1 MNERKERWKEGKGG
15 RKGGRGRKG
24 RREGGRREQKR
35 GYLIE
40 LVVSRAIVIQFMTE
54 LSVVCP
60 LVVWFNG
67 L

>member
-1 MNERKERWKEGKGG
+1 MEGGEKREEGREREEGKEGRRKEGTKERVFNRTSGF
-15 RKGGRGRKG
+15 
-24 RREGGRREQKR
+24 QS
-35 GYLIE
+35 Y
-40 LVVSRAIVIQFMTE
+40 SYSQFMTE

>member
-1 MNERKERWKEGKGG
+1 MEGGKGRKEGREREGRRKEGTKESVFNRTTGF
-15 RKGGRGRKG
+15 
-24 RREGGRREQKR
+24 QS
-35 GYLIE
+35 Y
-40 LVVSRAIVIQFMTE
+40 SYSQFMTE